1 MKSCGRAR
9 SPRNQRVG
17 LELCSSQT
25 LFNLNSVLK
34 VFELTFL
41 MPTSYPVELP
51 QKANAK
57 GLATLSRPHDSVWEL
72 KLHNGVPNTLTTEVI
87 FDCITRAL
95 DIVEEDWRSS
105 VTLQGNGDVIY
116 KPGAFVIT
124 GSRGG
129 KSKYFSRGALRKA
142 SPNSSLNLSSLA
154 VSFSNQ
160 ALHPRKS

>member
-1 MKSCGRAR
+1 
-9 SPRNQRVG
+9 
-17 LELCSSQT
+17 
-25 LFNLNSVLK
+25 
-34 VFELTFL
+34 

-51 QKANAK
+51 QKTNTK

-72 KLHNGVPNTLTTEVI
+72 ELHNGIPNTLTTEVI
-87 FDCITRAL
+87 FDCVTKAL

-105 VTLQGNGDVIY
+105 VTIQGTGDITY

-129 KSKYFSRGALRKA
+129 KSKYFSRGALNKT
-142 SPNSSLNLSSLA
+142 SSNSSLNISSLT
-154 VSFSNQ
+154 VSFSNK